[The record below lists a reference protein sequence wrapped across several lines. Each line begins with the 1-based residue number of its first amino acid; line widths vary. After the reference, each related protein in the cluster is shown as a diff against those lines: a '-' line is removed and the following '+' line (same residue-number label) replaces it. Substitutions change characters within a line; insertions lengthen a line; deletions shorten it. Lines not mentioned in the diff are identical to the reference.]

1 MTAWR
6 FIDSGLA
13 PGAGQMAL
21 DEALLLVC
29 RPDSPPVLRVFS
41 FQPFCLSLGRF
52 QPARGQIDSAAC
64 RQAGVDVVRRPTGGR
79 AVLHT
84 TDLCYAIVAPVS
96 DPLAGGAIRDSY
108 CNIAAALSAALARV
122 GLPPEGYDA
131 ASLSKPAIRTDTAA
145 CFATAAEFE
154 PSSGGAKL
162 IGSAQVR
169 RGKALLQQGSV
180 RLAATPDLESLLLAE
195 SAGLPSLSGIL
206 ARPLDYAEMAA
217 ALRESFIETFT
228 VDLDAYAPTTEE
240 QELARRLA
248 AEKYGAPAWTWQR

>member
-13 PGAGQMAL
+13 PGASQMAL
-21 DEALLLVC
+21 DEALLLAC
-29 RPDSPPVLRVFS
+29 RPDSSPILRVFS
-41 FQPFCLSLGRF
+41 FQPSSLSLGRF

-84 TDLCYAIVAPVS
+84 ADLCYAVVAPVS

-122 GLPPEGYDA
+122 GLPPEACNADI
-131 ASLSKPAIRTDTAA
+131 LNTPADRTDSAA
-145 CFATAAEFE
+145 CFATTMDFE
-154 PSSGGAKL
+154 AFSGGAKL

-169 RGKALLQQGSV
+169 RGNALLQQGSV
-180 RLAATPDLESLLLAE
+180 RLETSVALESLLLGE
-195 SAGLPSLSGIL
+195 SAGLPTLSGIL
-206 ARPLDYAEMAA
+206 GRLLDYDEMAA

-228 VDLDAYAPTTEE
+228 VDLDACAPTTKE
-240 QELARRLA
+240 QELAQRLA
-248 AEKYGAPAWTWQR
+248 AEKYGADAWTWQR